1 MKVGITVRFLNSY
14 FSGGIPQVA
23 CSLAKALQ
31 AAEHNVTLL
40 YPAGE
45 QDWFMDVKGLKETLP
60 PRKPWSPT
68 DTEHYDVVFE
78 VVWSFSET
86 DRPKVAT
93 HRILWVH
100 QPPVFHDIESS
111 VYNWNPTQRSFKNL
125 TAIATYDFY
134 TSQDVRY
141 LEFLSG
147 VQVIQVP
154 FLWNQEA
161 LTVFCEE
168 NKTPEWKESAKRV
181 EALIPKE
188 THPSVSWCARIVESN
203 FSNTSHAN
211 IPLNILTQ
219 IRVRG
224 DPVRFNIHNGEQLGA
239 NEFFK
244 SNIVKNLLLPDI
256 SGSVVP
262 RVRLPDLRQEK
273 SFIIAH
279 QRFRPLKA
287 FMLDAL
293 YLGIPLIH
301 NCELLTEMGTPYG
314 YKLNQIQ
321 DAANAWAKLKKDYE
335 NDKLLF
341 NNAVHSAM
349 RVKLVKRF
357 SPVALSSAYN
367 ELLKRAITPKSIPK
381 SITPNKQNK
390 ELRVHFCEL
399 WSEFVPKYNFFMYLL
414 SWIGAMNNIP
424 VILDSTTP
432 NLVIYG
438 PLSHGQ
444 EKAYPGVSK
453 VWFTG
458 ENIQPPKDDDIVL
471 SLGFQY
477 NTASNYIR
485 LPLWMLEVNWF
496 GGDPVKIANPRPVS
510 VQAATTVDQSMID
523 KKSKFC
529 AFVATNPNNNNRNV
543 AFHILN
549 NWKPVD
555 SAGRLFCNRPEGPI
569 PAGLGGGGGELAKV
583 EYYKDYKFVITY
595 ENSPGPGYT
604 TEKLFHA
611 KVAGAVPI
619 YWGDPF
625 VDRDFDSTG
634 FINANQVSKPEDLIT
649 LVKKIDD
656 DPAAWRKMAA
666 VPAITASKR
675 AYCEHTMEEVGK
687 RIFRLILDKE
697 VKVDSWVKAE
707 TFGKLYETMDYK
719 QLYASYLTSVP
730 PVPALAPVPAPAPS
744 PAPTPAPAPSPATAL
759 ATASISKITNPRV
772 FFTAANQKYVEAAV
786 NVIASMKSYEPD
798 IPKIVYVWRDVTEE
812 QCNILKQY
820 GATEVRRFPEEN
832 GPWRD
837 FWEPQHFAWK
847 LWAHVHAG
855 LKEAPG
861 TLMLYMDSGVALA
874 SPISA
879 IWSTIQEKDIFI
891 LDDAEQTNER
901 WCHPTF
907 CKEFQVTPDELKAN
921 QIWAGCIGFKVG
933 GKYMES
939 VHRQALG
946 IAEAK
951 RDVIVGEKWSPYSQ
965 VCLGHRHDQ
974 SILSIITQRAGA
986 PRTPLKEFYCDRSM
1000 RTAKQWGTPLYV
1012 HRGNFKDIV
1021 PFTDGIDEAYV
1032 INLDR
1037 RKDRLDKFKET
1048 HKNIKDRVYLW
1059 KAVDG
1064 RTLTLT
1070 PELVNCFRNND
1081 FNWKKS
1087 VMGCAL
1093 SHLGLWEKLAND
1105 KLAKS
1110 YLIMEDDAVLFEKW
1124 ILRWMTAA
1132 KHIPADADVIYLGGI
1147 LPPNKAAFPQVA
1159 EVVNEYFGRVA
1170 PNTLYST
1177 TPRRYFHF
1185 CNYAYVLTQQ
1195 GARKLIKL
1203 VKEKGIFT
1211 SGDHMI
1217 VNHGDN
1223 LLNIY
1228 FTVPLLATCFQE
1240 NDPVYQRSDFNN
1252 FNRVDNFDSDLW
1264 NNTECFTKEETFAVI
1279 SSELKGQTF
1288 TVVGDTMPNAPAPSP
1303 ASVPAPVTAAPV
1315 TAAPVQQQAA
1325 PGDFSAVW
1333 NRLLQATVLKK
1344 DAEFK
1349 PTLDAMF
1356 ALWSPANFDAT
1367 KSYHAMFE
1375 QLIVAENEMFM
1386 RYKADIYAALKA
1398 KFDLSNAALWGKIVG
1413 KLGNNTVQ
1421 PSNDTIPVFYLKTI
1435 KPEFLENDWLNSL
1448 FPKAIEWVP
1457 LESFDHLVQATNP
1470 ILLFQTIPGESSL
1483 GYIYNGFASG
1493 LEKLGKQMTVIHIS
1507 DEFGRDPIDF
1517 YNSPAVKRVIR
1528 NYYRPNLPMNKVD
1541 IIPLG
1546 YANGRGATNQT
1557 APTFEQRPYLWS
1569 FAGSMDR
1576 PGRSQAI
1583 QSLERTGNFKLADRP
1598 TWGDPAKLNAN
1609 EYNLLN
1615 QQTKFVPCFNGF
1627 SSLESYRL
1635 YEALE
1640 QGAIPIYV
1648 PNEVD
1653 HYAEVLGK
1661 HPILSFPSWEKAA
1674 ELLPTLAQNPAVMED
1689 HRRILSTWWQGK
1701 KADFRDR
1708 LARVFN

>member
-31 AAEHNVTLL
+31 TANHDVTLL
-40 YPAGE
+40 YPKGE

-60 PRKPWSPT
+60 KRAPWDPT
-68 DTEHYDVVFE
+68 STDRYDAVFE
-78 VVWSFSET
+78 VVWSFPEA
-86 DRPKVAT
+86 DRLKVAT
-93 HRILWVH
+93 HRILWAH

-111 VYNWNPTQRSFKNL
+111 VYQWNATQRSFKNL

-134 TSQDVRY
+134 SPQDVRY

-161 LTVFCEE
+161 LTIFCEE
-168 NKTPEWKESAKRV
+168 NGTPEWKESAKRI
-181 EALIPKE
+181 EGMIPKE

-203 FSNTSHAN
+203 FSNTSHCN

-224 DPVRFNIHNGEQLGA
+224 DPVRFNVHNGEQLA
-239 NEFFK
+239 TNEFFK
-244 SNIVKNLLLPDI
+244 SNVVKNLLLPDI

-279 QRFRPLKA
+279 QRFRPLKM
-287 FMLDAL
+287 FMIDAL

-301 NCELLTEMGTPYG
+301 NCEMLTEMGVPYG

-321 DAANAWAKLKKDYE
+321 DATNAWAKLKKDYE
-335 NDKLLF
+335 NDKFLF
-341 NNAVHSAM
+341 NTEVHSAM

-357 SPVALSSAYN
+357 SPVALSTTYN
-367 ELLKRAITPKSIPK
+367 ELLNRAITPKSIPK
-381 SITPNKQNK
+381 PLALQNQAK
-390 ELRVHFCEL
+390 ELRIHFCEL

-414 SWIGAMNNIP
+414 SWIGVTNNIR
-424 VILDSTTP
+424 VILDSKTP

-438 PLSHGQ
+438 PLSKGQ

-458 ENIQPPKDDDIVL
+458 ENTPPPKDDDIVL

-477 NTASNYIR
+477 STASNYIR
-485 LPLWMLEVNWF
+485 LPLWMIEVNWF

-510 VQAATTVDQSMID
+510 VQAATTVDPTLVD
-523 KKSKFC
+523 NKRKFC

-543 AFHILN
+543 AFQILN
-549 NWKPVD
+549 SWKPVD
-555 SAGRLFCNRPEGPI
+555 SAGRLMCNRPEGPI

-583 EYYKDYKFVITY
+583 DYYKDYKFVLTY
-595 ENSPGPGYT
+595 ENSAGPGYT

-625 VDRDFDSTG
+625 VDRDFDSAG
-634 FINANQVSKPEDLIT
+634 FINANQVSKPEDLIAM
-649 LVKKIDD
+649 VKKADY
-656 DPAAWRKMAA
+656 DPAAWRKMAL
-666 VPAITASKR
+666 VPAITPVKR
-675 AYCEHTMEEVGK
+675 TQCEQTMEQVGK
-687 RIFRLILDKE
+687 SIFKLILDAD

-707 TFGKLYETMDYK
+707 AFGKSYETMDYS
-719 QLYASYLTSVP
+719 QLYASYPSAAVP
-730 PVPALAPVPAPAPS
+730 VQSAPVQQAPV
-744 PAPTPAPAPSPATAL
+744 L
-759 ATASISKITNPRV
+759 ATSKSPRV
-772 FFTAANQKYVEAAV
+772 FVTAANLRYLEAAV
-786 NVIASMKSYEPD
+786 NVLASMKSYEPD
-798 IPKIVYVWRDVTEE
+798 VQKIVYVWHDVTDEH
-812 QCNILKQY
+812 CAALKQY
-820 GATEVRRFPEEN
+820 GATEVRRFPEQN

-847 LWAHVHAG
+847 LWLHLDVAIKA
-855 LKEAPG
+855 APG
-861 TLMLYMDSGVALA
+861 TLVLYLDSGVTLA
-874 SPISA
+874 SPINTV
-879 IWSTIQEKDIFI
+879 WSTIQEKDIFI
-891 LDDAEQTNER
+891 LDDHEQTNDR

-907 CKEFQVTPDELKAN
+907 CKELQVTNDELKAN
-921 QIWAGCIGFKVG
+921 QIWAGCIGYKVG
-933 GKYMES
+933 GKYIDS
-939 VHRQALG
+939 VHKQALG
-946 IAEAK
+946 IAEEK
-951 RDVIVGEKWSPYSQ
+951 REVIVGEKWSPYSQ

-974 SILSIITQRAGA
+974 SILSILTQRASA
-986 PRTPLKEFYCDRSM
+986 PRTPLKDFYCDRSM
-1000 RTAKQWGTPLYV
+1000 RTAQQWGTPFYV

-1032 INLDR
+1032 INLER

-1059 KAVDG
+1059 QATDG
-1064 RTLTLT
+1064 RTLSLT
-1070 PELVNCFRNND
+1070 PDLVNCFRNND

-1110 YLIMEDDAVLFEKW
+1110 YLIMEDDVVLFDRW

-1132 KHIPADADVIYLGGI
+1132 KAIPEDADVIYLGGI
-1147 LPPNKAAFPQVA
+1147 LPPNKAAFAQVA
-1159 EVVNEYFGRVA
+1159 EKVNDYFGKVA
-1170 PNTLYST
+1170 PNTLYSSS
-1177 TPRRYFHF
+1177 PRRYFHF
-1185 CNYAYVLTQQ
+1185 CNYAYVLTQR
-1195 GARKLIKL
+1195 GARKLIEL

-1228 FTVPLLATCFQE
+1228 FTTPLLATCFQE

-1279 SSELKGQTF
+1279 SKELQTQKYK
-1288 TVVGDTMPNAPAPSP
+1288 VVGDALPCAPCPEPTRRAD
-1303 ASVPAPVTAAPV
+1303 PAPVLASCPEPTRSAAP
-1315 TAAPVQQQAA
+1315 AEFA
-1325 PGDFSAVW
+1325 AVW
-1333 NRLLQATVLKK
+1333 NRLLQATVLKNE
-1344 DAEFK
+1344 AEFK
-1349 PTLDAMF
+1349 PTLDAML
-1356 ALWSPANFDAT
+1356 AMWSPANFDAT

-1375 QLIVAENEMFM
+1375 QLVTADNEMFM
-1386 RYKADIYAALKA
+1386 LYKADIYAALKG
-1398 KFDLSNAALWGKIVG
+1398 KFDLSNAAVWGKIVG
-1413 KLGNNTVQ
+1413 KLGQ
-1421 PSNDTIPVFYLKTI
+1421 QQHPSGNTIPIFYLKTI
-1435 KPEFLENDWLNSL
+1435 KPNFLENDWLNML
-1448 FPKAIEWVP
+1448 FPKPIQWVP
-1457 LESFDHLVQATNP
+1457 LESFDELLKATNP
-1470 ILLFQTIPGESSL
+1470 VLLFQNIPGETTAL
-1483 GYIYNGFASG
+1483 GHIYSGFANG
-1493 LEKLGKQMTVIHIS
+1493 LEKTGKQVTILHIS
-1507 DEFGRDPIDF
+1507 DEFGTDPVDF
-1517 YNSPAVKRVIR
+1517 YKSPAVKRVIR
-1528 NYYRPNLPMNKVD
+1528 NYYRPNLPMEKVD

-1546 YANGRGATNQT
+1546 YANGRGGNVQT
-1557 APTFEQRPYLWS
+1557 MPTFENRPYLWS

-1583 QSLERTGNFKLADRP
+1583 HALERTGNFKMADRP
-1598 TWGDPAKLNAN
+1598 TWGDAPKLDAN
-1609 EYNLLN
+1609 GYNQLN
-1615 QQTKFVPCFNGF
+1615 MQTKFVPCFNGF

-1648 PNEVD
+1648 PEGKD
-1653 HYAEVLGK
+1653 TYTEVLGK
-1661 HPILSFPSWEKAA
+1661 HPILSFPTWERAA
-1674 ELLPTLAQNPAVMED
+1674 ELLPILVQNSAVMED
-1689 HRRILSTWWQGK
+1689 HRRILATWWQGK
-1701 KADFRDR
+1701 KADFKDR
-1708 LARVFN
+1708 LKTRF

>member
-1 MKVGITVRFLNSY
+1 MKIGVTVRFLNSY

-23 CSLAKALQ
+23 CSLAKAL
-31 AAEHNVTLL
+31 HTSGHDVTLL

-45 QDWFMDVKGLKETLP
+45 QDWFMDVLGLKENLP
-60 PRKPWSPT
+60 PRVPWEPESPNR
-68 DTEHYDVVFE
+68 YDVVFE
-78 VVWSFSET
+78 VVWSFPDEL
-86 DRPKVAT
+86 RPKVAD

-100 QPPVFHDIESS
+100 QPPIFHDIESS
-111 VYNWNPTQRSFKNL
+111 VYQWNLTQRSFKNL
-125 TAIATYDFY
+125 TAITTYDFY
-134 TSQDVRY
+134 SQQDVRY

-161 LTVFCEE
+161 LTIFCDE
-168 NKTPEWKESAKRV
+168 NKIPEWKESAKRV
-181 EALIPKE
+181 EQMIPKE
-188 THPSVSWCARIVESN
+188 VNPSVSWCARIVESN

-224 DPVRFNIHNGEQLGA
+224 DPVRFNVHNGEQLGS

-244 SNIVKNLLLPDI
+244 TNIAKNLLLPDI
-256 SGSVVP
+256 SGSIVP

-273 SFIIAH
+273 SFLISH
-279 QRFRPLKA
+279 QRFRPIKA
-287 FMLDAL
+287 FLLDAL
-293 YLGIPLIH
+293 YLGIPVIH
-301 NCELLTEMGTPYG
+301 NCELLTEMGVPYG

-335 NDKLLF
+335 NEKIFF
-341 NNAVHSAM
+341 NTTVHSAL

-357 SPVALSSAYN
+357 SPAALSTTYS
-367 ELLKRAITPKSIPK
+367 ELLKRAISPKAIPK
-381 SITPNKQNK
+381 SITPVQQNR

-414 SWIGAMNNIP
+414 SWIGAANNIP
-424 VILDSTTP
+424 VILDSKTP

-438 PLSHGQ
+438 PLSKGQ

-458 ENIQPPKDDDIVL
+458 ENTQPPKDNDIVL

-496 GGDPVKIANPRPVS
+496 GADPVKIANPRPVS
-510 VQAATTVDQSMID
+510 VAAATTVDTTVLD
-523 KKSKFC
+523 NKKKFC
-529 AFVATNPNNNNRNV
+529 AFVATNPNNNNRNA
-543 AFHILN
+543 AFQILN
-549 NWKPVD
+549 HWKPVE

-583 EYYKDYKFVITY
+583 DFYNDFKFVIAY
-595 ENSPGPGYT
+595 ENSVGPGYT
-604 TEKLFHA
+604 TEKIFHA

-634 FINANQVSKPEDLIT
+634 FLNANQISKPEDLIA
-649 LVKKIDD
+649 LVKKADD
-656 DPAAWRKMAA
+656 DPSIWRKMAS
-666 VPAITASKR
+666 VPAITPTKR
-675 AYCEHTMEEVGK
+675 LQCERTMEEVGK
-687 RIFRLILDKE
+687 RIFKLILDKE

-707 TFGKLYETMDYK
+707 AFGKSYETMDYN
-719 QLYASYLTSVP
+719 QLYANYLTAP
-730 PVPALAPVPAPAPS
+730 PKPAPAT
-744 PAPTPAPAPSPATAL
+744 APTTAIVSKPST
-759 ATASISKITNPRV
+759 ISAPRV
-772 FFTAANQKYVEAAV
+772 FITAANQKYVEAAV
-786 NVIASMKSYEPD
+786 NVIASMKAVCEPD
-798 IPKIVYVWRDVTEE
+798 VKRVVYVWRDVTEE

-820 GATEVRRFPEEN
+820 GATEVRRFPEESA
-832 GPWRD
+832 PWRD

-847 LWAHVHAG
+847 LWAHVDAAN
-855 LKEAPG
+855 KEAPG
-861 TLMLYMDSGVALA
+861 TLILYLDSGVSIA

-879 IWSTIQEKDIFI
+879 IWSTIQEKDIFL

-907 CKEFQVTPDELKAN
+907 CKELRVTPEELKAN
-921 QIWAGCIGFKVG
+921 QIWAGCVGYKVG
-933 GKYMES
+933 GKYFDS
-939 VHRQALG
+939 IHRSALG
-946 IAEAK
+946 IAEDK
-951 RDVIVGEKWSPYSQ
+951 REVIIGEKWSPYSQ

-974 SILSIITQRAGA
+974 SILSIISQRVGA
-986 PRTPLKEFYCDRSM
+986 PRTPLRDFYCDRSM
-1000 RTAKQWGTPLYV
+1000 RTAKQWGVPLYV
-1012 HRGNFKDIV
+1012 HRGNYKEFV

-1032 INLDR
+1032 INLER
-1037 RKDRLDKFKET
+1037 RKDRLEKFKET

-1059 KAVDG
+1059 KAIDG

-1110 YLIMEDDAVLFEKW
+1110 YLIMEDDVVLYDKW

-1147 LPPNKAAFPQVA
+1147 LPPNKETFPQVA
-1159 EVVNEYFGRVA
+1159 EAVNEYFGRVS
-1170 PNTLYST
+1170 PNTLFSPQ
-1177 TPRRYFHF
+1177 PRRYFHF

-1195 GARKLIKL
+1195 GARKLITL

-1228 FTVPLLATCFQE
+1228 FTVPLLASCFQE
-1240 NDPVYQRSDFNN
+1240 NDPIYQKSDFNN

-1264 NNTECFTKEETFAVI
+1264 NNTDCFTKDETFAVI
-1279 SSELKGQTF
+1279 SNEIKGQSF
-1288 TVVGDTMPNAPAPSP
+1288 TVVGSPTPGVPAPAPAPAP
-1303 ASVPAPVTAAPV
+1303 ASTPTPTPPSTFSQTDFAA
-1315 TAAPVQQQAA
+1315 A
-1325 PGDFSAVW
+1325 W

-1344 DAEFK
+1344 ENEFK
-1349 PTLDAMF
+1349 PNLDGMF
-1356 ALWSPANFDAT
+1356 ALWNQENLDAT
-1367 KSYHAMFE
+1367 KSYLAMFE
-1375 QLIVAENEMFM
+1375 QLITTDNEMFM
-1386 RYKADIYAALKA
+1386 RYKTDIYNTLKS
-1398 KFDLSNAALWGKIVG
+1398 KFDLTNTALWCKIVA
-1413 KLGNNTVQ
+1413 KLADSSAQTNG
-1421 PSNDTIPVFYLKTI
+1421 TIQIYYLKTI
-1435 KPEFLENDWLNSL
+1435 KPQFLENEWLNSI
-1448 FPKAIEWVP
+1448 FPKPIEWVE
-1457 LESFDHLVQATNP
+1457 LESFDHLANTTNP
-1470 ILLFQTIPGESSL
+1470 ILLFQNIPGETSL
-1483 GYIYNGFASG
+1483 GYIYNGFATG
-1493 LEKLGKQMTVIHIS
+1493 LERIGKQMTILHIS
-1507 DEFGRDPIDF
+1507 DEFGKDPVDF

-1546 YANGRGATNQT
+1546 YTNERGPAKTT
-1557 APTFEQRPYLWS
+1557 IPSFENRQYLWS

-1583 QSLERTGNFKLADRP
+1583 RTLERTGNFKLADRP
-1598 TWGDPAKLNAN
+1598 TWGDTPKLNAN
-1609 EYNLLN
+1609 EYNQLN

-1627 SSLESYRL
+1627 ASLESYRL
-1635 YEALE
+1635 YEAIE

-1648 PNEVD
+1648 PD
-1653 HYAEVLGK
+1653 GQDTYAEVLGK
-1661 HPILSFPSWEKAA
+1661 HPILSFPTWDKAA
-1674 ELLPTLAQNPAVMED
+1674 EILPIFAQNPQVMED
-1689 HRRILSTWWQGK
+1689 HRRILANWWNEK
-1701 KADFRDR
+1701 KREIKNR
-1708 LARVFN
+1708 LAQVFNC